1 MTQLTDKQL
10 LTYSHNY
17 CKGCLQDFFAHVRD
31 ATFQVQQNFKY
42 LLIVNST
49 YWLRTKQLN
58 QDAILQELIEM
69 AQPKLELN
77 TGKQKQYLRIVN
89 KTSNI
94 LC

>member
-1 MTQLTDKQL
+1 M
-10 LTYSHNY
+10 
-17 CKGCLQDFFAHVRD
+17 
-31 ATFQVQQNFKY
+31 Y